1 MSDRI
6 HVRFPRRNRIV
17 RAASMLLAAL
27 LIVATPAAFPSMSA
41 GALTENEINQKLDKL
56 KKEQEQLKKQI
67 SENSGKID
75 SLQTDV
81 ANYRKQ
87 ISLVVDQIEL
97 VSNQVDGLNAKIVA
111 AELAIK
117 HQEKEIEEKTA
128 ANEANYEKLSR
139 RMQAINKGGNL
150 STLQMLMDT
159 DNYTDYLLKSKLME
173 RIAQSDQ
180 ALIDSLDKEIQSINQ
195 EKDKLAAQM
204 EEISSQKTD
213 VEKIQQENETRKR
226 ELDTLYKQVQ
236 KKELELQK
244 QVKQDEEALKKKEKE
259 EAALEEELRKLSQ
272 QGDKDYD
279 GKYTDGTMFWPV
291 PAVHNISSGF
301 GMRWGKL
308 HKGIDIAN
316 GKVAVYGQNVVAA
329 ADGVVTKAYTADT
342 WGSGYGYHIII
353 DHGVDSRGRR
363 IATLY
368 AHNSK
373 VLVKVGD
380 RVKGGETVISRAGDT
395 GNVTGP
401 HLHFEVRVNGP
412 PVDPIANGYVKVK

>member
-6 HVRFPRRNRIV
+6 HICSPRRNRIV
-17 RAASMLLAAL
+17 RAASMLMAVL
-27 LIVATPAAFPSMSA
+27 LVVGTPAAFPSMSA
-41 GALTENEINQKLDKL
+41 GALTENEIKQKLDKL

-75 SLQTDV
+75 SLQEDV

-97 VSNQVDGLNAKIVA
+97 VSNQIDGLNAKIVA

-117 HQEKEIEEKTA
+117 HQDKEIEEKTA
-128 ANEANYEKLSR
+128 ANKANYEKLSR

-150 STLQMLMDT
+150 SFLQMLMDT

-180 ALIDSLDKEIQSINQ
+180 ALIDSLDKEIQNINQ

-204 EEISSQKTD
+204 EEISSQKAG
-213 VEKIQQENETRKR
+213 VEIIQQENETRKR
-226 ELDTLYKQVQ
+226 ELDSLYKQVQ

-244 QVKQDEEALKKKEKE
+244 QVKQDEETLKKREKE
-259 EAALEEELRKLSQ
+259 EAALEDELRKLSQ
-272 QGDKDYD
+272 QGGYD

-342 WGSGYGYHIII
+342 WGSGYGYHVMIS
-353 DHGVDSRGRR
+353 HGQDTKGRE
-363 IATLY
+363 IVTLY

-373 VLVKVGD
+373 ILVKVGD
-380 RVKGGETVISRAGDT
+380 IVKGGETVISKAGDT

-401 HLHFEVRVNGP
+401 HLHFEVRVNGT